1 MELNEFEYQMLD
13 TLLAAFGPGDE
24 LSRAQVL
31 ELFDGDETFAAA
43 MISVLT
49 GRGLVAEKGELLQRL
64 PKAAGFLQSGGFAAV
79 APEPAAPLW
88 PAWDEEALQ
97 KKNTELQN
105 ETLRL
110 QRNLRGKDA
119 DLATMTEKAGR
130 ASFYQKGFYAAL
142 ALIAVLAGWVI
153 WLLTHQH
160 RP

>member
-1 MELNEFEYQMLD
+1 MNN
-13 TLLAAFGPGDE
+13 G
-24 LSRAQVL
+24 
-31 ELFDGDETFAAA
+31 LFH
-43 MISVLT
+43 L
-49 GRGLVAEKGELLQRL
+49 
-64 PKAAGFLQSGGFAAV
+64 KAAGFLQSGGFGAM

-142 ALIAVLAGWVI
+142 HLLPRWQAGSFGC
-153 WLLTHQH
+153 
-160 RP
+160 